1 MSANLRKFK
10 PVYAPILYFP
20 AAKFPPQDIIC
31 VHTPNE
37 STVDKTGYTDCGTVT
52 YICSTRR
59 NQVHIVQGTSPVECD
74 THTCSC
80 IRPAAVC
87 LVIGIPLAPGWGRSQ
102 ELHTY
107 KGLKNEKSNKITK
120 TRWYVQ

>member
-1 MSANLRKFK
+1 MSANPRKFK
-10 PVYAPILYFP
+10 RVYAQILYFP

-37 STVDKTGYTDCGTVT
+37 STVDKTGYTNIYGTVT

-80 IRPAAVC
+80 IRLAAVC
-87 LVIGIPLAPGWGRSQ
+87 LAIGTPLAPGWGRSR
-102 ELHTY
+102 ELHTR
-107 KGLKNEKSNKITK
+107 KGMQ
-120 TRWYVQ
+120 TRNRIK